1 LEDGWSA
8 GGSAKGGFHYGET
21 DEIGFKAAAN
31 RVHVRDLHA
40 TILALVGL
48 DHQGLSY
55 RFNGPDQRLSGFE
68 DPRVVTDI
76 IA

>member
-1 LEDGWSA
+1 M
-8 GGSAKGGFHYGET
+8 KGGFHHGET
-21 DEIGFKAAAN
+21 DEIGFKAAVN

-48 DHQGLSY
+48 DHQRLSY
-55 RFNGPDQRLSGFE
+55 RFNGLDQRLTGFE
-68 DPRVVTDI
+68 DPRVVAEI